1 VIVFADRVRCLHQLA
16 ETLND
21 RHRVEAHVAD
31 GRISEQ
37 EFEALKRRFVAGEFA
52 VLCLSK
58 IGQEGHNLQNASTI
72 VELDLPWVPTGLEQR
87 VGRSARPGNTRGF
100 VQTFIPYIRGGGVE
114 HIVRVLSQRGGE
126 HHQILDSYEG
136 LPAGQSTVAGQLAA
150 ITTQVADSKHAAGYP
165 GTAARLRVAAAVFG
179 ATT

>member
-1 VIVFADRVRCLHQLA
+1 VARF
-16 ETLND
+16 
-21 RHRVEAHVAD
+21 VAD
-31 GRISEQ
+31 GRIDEH
-37 EFEALKRRFVAGEFA
+37 EFEALKRRFVAGEYP

-100 VQTFIPYIRGGGVE
+100 VQTFIPYVKGGGVE
-114 HIVRVLSQRGGE
+114 HIVKILSERGGE

-136 LPAGQSTVAGQLAA
+136 LTAGESTIAGQLGA
-150 ITTQVADSKHAAGYP
+150 ITAQVADSKQQAGYA
-165 GTAARLRVAAAVFG
+165 GTAARMRVAASVFG
-179 ATT
+179 AAT